1 MRTTVAKVPVSQA
14 NQKNILLLLWAG
26 EGSGRDFLIGFSN
39 HYRRKANWNVNLL
52 YNTNPLLPDTIR
64 QVKDGYYDGI
74 AMTEAYFYD
83 HPELSGPPKTA
94 LAVFGVYEPGHPKAG
109 NRIGYVSI
117 DNAELGR
124 IAARHFLDLG
134 RFRSFCYMP
143 PPFCGAWISL
153 REQGFREE
161 LAKNGLSCHAF
172 DYTQSIASFLKPL
185 PPPVGMF
192 VACDYTAVEV
202 LSACKQAGYDIP
214 AKLSILSVD
223 NDEILCHFAQPTLSS
238 LRPSNVKAGEET
250 AVMLDRLMRKVP
262 AKTPLFKVC
271 PDCTIVER
279 ETTRYVSPSS
289 HLVEKALAAMKENLA
304 APLHVDKLAEQLG
317 VSRRLLDLRFKELQ
331 GESVYSTYLKLKLDE
346 IAKRLLTSSVSI
358 GKTASS
364 LNFYDM
370 TQLGRLFKRRF
381 GVTMSEW
388 RSAQIPSVSSEHAGI
403 PPGQGH
409 HADGSREFI

>member
-1 MRTTVAKVPVSQA
+1 MRTTATKTPA
-14 NQKNILLLLWAG
+14 DKPKQKNILLLLWAG
-26 EGSGRDFLIGFSN
+26 EGSGRDFLIGFSS
-39 HYRRKANWNVNLL
+39 YSRRKANWNVNLL

-83 HPELSGPPKTA
+83 HPELAGPPKTA
-94 LAVFGVYEPGHPKAG
+94 LAVFGVYAPGHPKTG

-143 PPFCGAWISL
+143 PPFWGDWIAL
-153 REQGFREE
+153 REQGFQDE
-161 LAKNGLSCHAF
+161 LAKHGLSCQTF
-172 DYTQSIASFLKPL
+172 DYTQPITSFLKPL
-185 PPPVGMF
+185 PTPVGVF

-202 LSACKQAGYDIP
+202 LSACNQAGYDIP
-214 AKLSILSVD
+214 VRLSILSVD
-223 NDEILCHFAQPTLSS
+223 NDEILCHFTQPTLSS
-238 LRPSNVKAGEET
+238 LRPSNIKAGEET
-250 AVMLDRLMRKVP
+250 AAMLDRLMRRVP
-262 AKTPLFKVC
+262 ARPPLFKVC

-279 ETTRYVSPSS
+279 ETTRYVPPSS

-304 APLHVDKLAEQLG
+304 APLHVDELARQLG
-317 VSRRLLDLRFKELQ
+317 VSRRLLDLRFHELQ
-331 GESVYSTYLKLKLDE
+331 GESVYNTYLRLKLDE
-346 IAKRLLTSSVSI
+346 ISQRLLTSSVGI
-358 GKTASS
+358 GKVAAS
-364 LNFYDM
+364 LNFYDL

-388 RSAQIPSVSSEHAGI
+388 RSLRSTRSSRG
-403 PPGQGH
+403 
-409 HADGSREFI
+409 